1 MKISEIREMRPD
13 ERQIELEKLEKS
25 LFNLRTRAETEK
37 LENTQLLKNMKRDI
51 ARFKTIINQSRP
63 PKADKVKG

>member
-1 MKISEIREMRPD
+1 MKVSEIREMRPD
-13 ERQIELEKLEKS
+13 ERQNELEKLKKA

-51 ARFKTIINQSRP
+51 ARFKTIIRQGQL
-63 PKADKVKG
+63 KG